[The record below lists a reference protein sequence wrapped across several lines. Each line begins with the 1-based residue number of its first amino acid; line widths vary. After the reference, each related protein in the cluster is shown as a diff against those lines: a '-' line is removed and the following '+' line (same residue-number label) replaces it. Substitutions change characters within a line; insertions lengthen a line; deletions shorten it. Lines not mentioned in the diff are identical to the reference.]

1 MMRKMKHVTVA
12 FISFCLFAVSAQAQS
27 WQDILKSET
36 VQKVVSAVTD
46 GQSVTAT
53 SLQGTWTYVDPA
65 VQLGSDNT
73 LKQIAGAAA
82 TTELEKK
89 LKEQCTKVG
98 IVEGVFNYTFNADS
112 TFTSALKRGSLKGT
126 YSVNEAD
133 KTIAFT
139 YTAGTSNRAIYTLTA
154 STVLAG
160 DNLTLLF
167 NADKLLTFLTKVASL
182 TSNSTLQ
189 SLSQLAEQ
197 YDGLMLGFDLKK

>member
-1 MMRKMKHVTVA
+1 MT
-12 FISFCLFAVSAQAQS
+12 FIGLWLCATSAQAQS
-27 WQDILKSET
+27 WKDILKSET
-36 VQKVVSAVTD
+36 VQKVVSSVTG
-46 GQSVTAT
+46 GQSVTVA

-73 LKQIAGAAA
+73 LKQIAGSAA

-89 LKEQCTKVG
+89 LKEQCAKVG
-98 IVEGVFNYTFNADS
+98 IVEGVFNYTFHEDS
-112 TFTSALKRGSLKGT
+112 PFTSALKKGSLKGT

-139 YTAGTSNRAIYTLTA
+139 YTAGTSDRAIYTLTA

-182 TSNSTLQ
+182 TSNSTFQ

>member
-1 MMRKMKHVTVA
+1 MT
-12 FISFCLFAVSAQAQS
+12 FIGLWLCATSAQAQS
-27 WQDILKSET
+27 WKDILTSET
-36 VQKVVSAVTD
+36 VQKVVSSVTG
-46 GQSVTAT
+46 GQSVTVA

-73 LKQIAGAAA
+73 LKQIAGSAA

-89 LKEQCTKVG
+89 LKEQCAKVG
-98 IVEGVFNYTFNADS
+98 IVEGVFNYTFHEDS
-112 TFTSALKRGSLKGT
+112 TFTSALKKGSLKGT

-139 YTAGTSNRAIYTLTA
+139 YTAGTSDRAIYTLTA

-182 TSNSTLQ
+182 TSNSTFQ

>member
-1 MMRKMKHVTVA
+1 MKKIIHYLTAFVGLWLCTVT
-12 FISFCLFAVSAQAQS
+12 AQAQS
-27 WQDILKSET
+27 LKDILNSET
-36 VQKVVSAVTD
+36 VQKVVSSVTG
-46 GQSVTAT
+46 GQSVTV
-53 SLQGTWTYVDPA
+53 SNLQGTWTYVDPA

-82 TTELEKK
+82 TTELEKN
-89 LKEQCTKVG
+89 LKEQCAKVG

-112 TFTSALKRGSLKGT
+112 TFTSALKKGSLKGT

-133 KTIAFT
+133 KTITFT
-139 YTAGTSNRAIYTLTA
+139 YTAGTSNRTIYALTA

-167 NADKLLTFLTKVASL
+167 NADKLLTFLTKVTSL
-182 TSNSTLQ
+182 SGNNTLQ
-189 SLSQLAEQ
+189 SLSQLANQ

>member
-1 MMRKMKHVTVA
+1 MTMTFVVLWLCAASM
-12 FISFCLFAVSAQAQS
+12 QAQS
-27 WQDILKSET
+27 LKDIFNSET
-36 VQKVVSAVTD
+36 VQKVVSSVT
-46 GQSVTAT
+46 GGKSVTAA

-89 LKEQCTKVG
+89 LKEQCAKVG

-112 TFTSALKRGSLKGT
+112 TFTSALKKGSLKGT

-133 KTIAFT
+133 KSITFT
-139 YTAGTSNRAIYTLTA
+139 YTAGQSNRAIYSLTA

-167 NADKLLTFLTKVASL
+167 NADKLLAFLTKVASL
-182 TSNSTLQ
+182 SSNATLQ
-189 SLSQLAEQ
+189 SLSNLANQ
-197 YDGLMLGFDLKK
+197 YDGMKLGFDLKK

>member
-1 MMRKMKHVTVA
+1 MKKLINVTMT
-12 FISFCLFAVSAQAQS
+12 FIGLWLCATSAQAQS
-27 WQDILKSET
+27 WKDILKSET
-36 VQKVVSAVTD
+36 VQKVVSSVTG
-46 GQSVTAT
+46 GQSVTVA

-73 LKQIAGAAA
+73 LKQIAGSAA

-89 LKEQCTKVG
+89 LKEQCAKVG
-98 IVEGVFNYTFNADS
+98 IVEGVFNYTFHEDS
-112 TFTSALKRGSLKGT
+112 TFTSALKKGSLKGT

-139 YTAGTSNRAIYTLTA
+139 YTAGTSDRAIYTLTA

-182 TSNSTLQ
+182 TSNSTFQ
-189 SLSQLAEQ
+189 SFSQLAEQ

>member
-1 MMRKMKHVTVA
+1 MT
-12 FISFCLFAVSAQAQS
+12 FIGLWLCATSAQAQS
-27 WQDILKSET
+27 WKDILKSET
-36 VQKVVSAVTD
+36 VQKVVSSVTG
-46 GQSVTAT
+46 GQSVKVA

-73 LKQIAGAAA
+73 LKQIAGSAA

-89 LKEQCTKVG
+89 LKEQCAKVG
-98 IVEGVFNYTFNADS
+98 IVEGVFNYTFHEDS
-112 TFTSALKRGSLKGT
+112 TFTSALKKGSLKGT

-139 YTAGTSNRAIYTLTA
+139 YTAGTSDRAIYTLTA

-182 TSNSTLQ
+182 TSNSTFQ

>member
-1 MMRKMKHVTVA
+1 MT
-12 FISFCLFAVSAQAQS
+12 FIGLWLCATSAQAQS
-27 WQDILKSET
+27 WKDILKSET
-36 VQKVVSAVTD
+36 VQKVVSSVTG
-46 GQSVTAT
+46 GQSVTVA

-73 LKQIAGAAA
+73 LKQIAGSAA

-89 LKEQCTKVG
+89 LKEQCAKVG
-98 IVEGVFNYTFNADS
+98 IVEGVFNYTFHEDS
-112 TFTSALKRGSLKGT
+112 TFTSALKKGSLKGT

-139 YTAGTSNRAIYTLTA
+139 YTAGTSDRAIYTLTA

-182 TSNSTLQ
+182 ISNSTFQ

>member
-1 MMRKMKHVTVA
+1 MT
-12 FISFCLFAVSAQAQS
+12 FIGLWLCATSAQARS
-27 WQDILKSET
+27 WKDILKSET
-36 VQKVVSAVTD
+36 VQKVVSSVTG
-46 GQSVTAT
+46 GQSVTVA

-73 LKQIAGAAA
+73 LKQIAGSAA

-89 LKEQCTKVG
+89 LKEQCAKVG
-98 IVEGVFNYTFNADS
+98 IVEGVFNYTFHEDS
-112 TFTSALKRGSLKGT
+112 TFTSALKKGSLKGT

-139 YTAGTSNRAIYTLTA
+139 YTAGTSDRAIYTLTA

-182 TSNSTLQ
+182 TSNSTFQ

>member
-1 MMRKMKHVTVA
+1 MMRKMMHVTVA

-27 WQDILKSET
+27 LKDILNSET
-36 VQKVVSAVTD
+36 VQKVVSSVTG

-89 LKEQCTKVG
+89 LKEQCTTVG

-160 DNLTLLF
+160 DNLALLF

>member
-1 MMRKMKHVTVA
+1 MT
-12 FISFCLFAVSAQAQS
+12 FIGLWLCATSAQAQS
-27 WQDILKSET
+27 WKDILKSET
-36 VQKVVSAVTD
+36 VQKVVSSVTG
-46 GQSVTAT
+46 GQSVTVA

-73 LKQIAGAAA
+73 LKQIAGSAA

-89 LKEQCTKVG
+89 LKEQCAKVG
-98 IVEGVFNYTFNADS
+98 IVEGVFNYTFHEDS
-112 TFTSALKRGSLKGT
+112 TFTSALKKGSLKGT
-126 YSVNEAD
+126 YSVKEAE
-133 KTIAFT
+133 KTIAYT
-139 YTAGTSNRAIYTLTA
+139 YTAGTSDRAIYTLTA

-182 TSNSTLQ
+182 TSNSTFQ

>member
-1 MMRKMKHVTVA
+1 MT
-12 FISFCLFAVSAQAQS
+12 FIGLWLCATSAQAQS
-27 WQDILKSET
+27 WKDILKSET
-36 VQKVVSAVTD
+36 VQKVVSSVTG
-46 GQSVTAT
+46 GQSVTVA

-73 LKQIAGAAA
+73 LKQIAGSAA

-89 LKEQCTKVG
+89 LKEQCAKVG
-98 IVEGVFNYTFNADS
+98 IVEGVFNYTFHEDS
-112 TFTSALKRGSLKGT
+112 AFTSALKKGSLKGT
-126 YSVNEAD
+126 YSVTEAD
-133 KTIAFT
+133 KIIAFT
-139 YTAGTSNRAIYTLTA
+139 YTAGTSDRAIYTLTA

-182 TSNSTLQ
+182 TSNSTFQ

>member
-1 MMRKMKHVTVA
+1 MT
-12 FISFCLFAVSAQAQS
+12 FIGLWLCATSAQAQS
-27 WQDILKSET
+27 WKDILKSET
-36 VQKVVSAVTD
+36 VQKVVSSVTG
-46 GQSVTAT
+46 GQSVTVA

-73 LKQIAGAAA
+73 LKQIAGSAA

-89 LKEQCTKVG
+89 LKEQCAKVG
-98 IVEGVFNYTFNADS
+98 IVEGVFNYTFHEDS
-112 TFTSALKRGSLKGT
+112 TFTSALKKGSLKGT

-139 YTAGTSNRAIYTLTA
+139 YTAGTSDRAIYTLTA

-182 TSNSTLQ
+182 TSNSTFQ

>member
-1 MMRKMKHVTVA
+1 MT
-12 FISFCLFAVSAQAQS
+12 FIGLWLCATSAQAQS
-27 WQDILKSET
+27 WKDILKSET
-36 VQKVVSAVTD
+36 VQKVVSSVTG
-46 GQSVTAT
+46 GQSVTVA

-73 LKQIAGAAA
+73 LKQIAGSAA

-89 LKEQCTKVG
+89 LKEQCAKVG
-98 IVEGVFNYTFNADS
+98 IVEGVFNYTFHEDS
-112 TFTSALKRGSLKGT
+112 TFTSALKKGSLKGT

-139 YTAGTSNRAIYTLTA
+139 YTAGTSDRASYTLTA

-182 TSNSTLQ
+182 TSNSTFQ

>member
-1 MMRKMKHVTVA
+1 MKKIIHYLTAFVGLWLCAVTV
-12 FISFCLFAVSAQAQS
+12 QAQS
-27 WQDILKSET
+27 LKDILNSET
-36 VQKVVSAVTD
+36 VQKVVSSVTG
-46 GQSVTAT
+46 GQSVTV
-53 SLQGTWTYVDPA
+53 SNLQGTWTYVDPA

-82 TTELEKK
+82 TTELEKN
-89 LKEQCTKVG
+89 LKEQCAKVG

-112 TFTSALKRGSLKGT
+112 TFTSALRKGSLKGT

-154 STVLAG
+154 STVLTG

-182 TSNSTLQ
+182 SSNSTLQ
-189 SLSQLAEQ
+189 SLSQLANQ

>member
-1 MMRKMKHVTVA
+1 MTMTFVVLWLCAASM
-12 FISFCLFAVSAQAQS
+12 QAQS
-27 WQDILKSET
+27 LKDIFNSET
-36 VQKVVSAVTD
+36 VQKVVSSVTG
-46 GQSVTAT
+46 GQSVTAA

-89 LKEQCTKVG
+89 LKEQCAKVG

-112 TFTSALKRGSLKGT
+112 TFTSALKKGSLKGT

-133 KTIAFT
+133 KSITFT
-139 YTAGTSNRAIYTLTA
+139 YTAGQSNRAIYSLTA

-167 NADKLLTFLTKVASL
+167 NADKLLSFLTKVASL
-182 TSNSTLQ
+182 SSNATLQ
-189 SLSQLAEQ
+189 SLSNLANQ
-197 YDGLMLGFDLKK
+197 YDGMKLGFDLKK

>member
-1 MMRKMKHVTVA
+1 MKKIIHYLTAFVGLWLCTVT
-12 FISFCLFAVSAQAQS
+12 AQAQS
-27 WQDILKSET
+27 LKDILNSET
-36 VQKVVSAVTD
+36 VQKVVSSVTG
-46 GQSVTAT
+46 GQSVTA
-53 SLQGTWTYVDPA
+53 SNLQGTWTYVDPA

-82 TTELEKK
+82 TTELEKN
-89 LKEQCTKVG
+89 LKEQCAKVG

-112 TFTSALKRGSLKGT
+112 TFTSALKKGSLKGT

-133 KTIAFT
+133 KTITFT
-139 YTAGTSNRAIYTLTA
+139 YTAGTSNRTIYALTA

-167 NADKLLTFLTKVASL
+167 NADKLLTFLTKVTSL
-182 TSNSTLQ
+182 SGNNTLQ
-189 SLSQLAEQ
+189 SLSQLANQ

>member
-1 MMRKMKHVTVA
+1 MKKIIHYLTAFVGLWLCTVT
-12 FISFCLFAVSAQAQS
+12 AQAQS
-27 WQDILKSET
+27 LKDILNSET
-36 VQKVVSAVTD
+36 VQKVVSSVTG
-46 GQSVTAT
+46 GQSVTV
-53 SLQGTWTYVDPA
+53 SNLQGTWTYVDPA

-82 TTELEKK
+82 TTELEKN
-89 LKEQCTKVG
+89 LKEQCAKVG

-112 TFTSALKRGSLKGT
+112 TFTSALRKGSLKGT

-154 STVLAG
+154 STVLTG

-182 TSNSTLQ
+182 SSNSTLQ
-189 SLSQLAEQ
+189 SLSQLANQ

>member
-1 MMRKMKHVTVA
+1 MT
-12 FISFCLFAVSAQAQS
+12 FIGLWLCATSAQAQS
-27 WQDILKSET
+27 WKDILKSET
-36 VQKVVSAVTD
+36 VQKVVSSVTG
-46 GQSVTAT
+46 GQSVTVA

-73 LKQIAGAAA
+73 LKQIAGSAA

-89 LKEQCTKVG
+89 LKEQCAKVG
-98 IVEGVFNYTFNADS
+98 IVEVVFNYTFHEDS
-112 TFTSALKRGSLKGT
+112 TFTSALKKGSLKGT

-139 YTAGTSNRAIYTLTA
+139 YTAGTSDRAIYTLTA

-182 TSNSTLQ
+182 TSNSTFQ

>member
-1 MMRKMKHVTVA
+1 MKKIIHYLTAFVGLWLCTVT
-12 FISFCLFAVSAQAQS
+12 AQAQS
-27 WQDILKSET
+27 LKDILNSET
-36 VQKVVSAVTD
+36 VQKVVSSVTG
-46 GQSVTAT
+46 GQSVTV
-53 SLQGTWTYVDPA
+53 SNLQGTWTYVDPA

-82 TTELEKK
+82 TTELEKN
-89 LKEQCTKVG
+89 LKEQCAKVG

-112 TFTSALKRGSLKGT
+112 TFTSALKKGSLKGT

-133 KTIAFT
+133 KTITFT
-139 YTAGTSNRAIYTLTA
+139 YTAGTSNRTIYALTA

-167 NADKLLTFLTKVASL
+167 NADKLLTFLTKVTSL
-182 TSNSTLQ
+182 SGNNALQ
-189 SLSQLAEQ
+189 SLSQLANQ

>member
-1 MMRKMKHVTVA
+1 MTMTFVVLWLCAASM
-12 FISFCLFAVSAQAQS
+12 QAQS
-27 WQDILKSET
+27 LKDIFNWET
-36 VQKVVSAVTD
+36 VQKVVSSVTG
-46 GQSVTAT
+46 GQSVTAA

-89 LKEQCTKVG
+89 LKEQCAKVG

-112 TFTSALKRGSLKGT
+112 TFTSALKKGSLKGT

-133 KTIAFT
+133 KSITFT
-139 YTAGTSNRAIYTLTA
+139 YTAGQSNRAIYSLTA

-167 NADKLLTFLTKVASL
+167 NADKLLAFLTKVASL
-182 TSNSTLQ
+182 SSNATLQ
-189 SLSQLAEQ
+189 SLSNLANQ
-197 YDGLMLGFDLKK
+197 YDGMKLGFDLKK

>member
-1 MMRKMKHVTVA
+1 MT
-12 FISFCLFAVSAQAQS
+12 FIGLWLCATSAQAQS
-27 WQDILKSET
+27 WKDILKSET
-36 VQKVVSAVTD
+36 VQKVVSSVTG
-46 GQSVTAT
+46 GQSVTVA

-73 LKQIAGAAA
+73 LKQIAGSAA

-89 LKEQCTKVG
+89 LKEQCAKVG
-98 IVEGVFNYTFNADS
+98 IVEGVFNYTFHEDS
-112 TFTSALKRGSLKGT
+112 TFTSALKKGSLKGP

-139 YTAGTSNRAIYTLTA
+139 YTAGTSDRAIYTLTA

-182 TSNSTLQ
+182 TSNSTFQ

>member
-1 MMRKMKHVTVA
+1 MRKMFSVTMALVGLWLCA
-12 FISFCLFAVSAQAQS
+12 ASVQAQS
-27 WQDILKSET
+27 LKDIFNSET
-36 VQKVVSAVTD
+36 VQKVVSSVTG

-89 LKEQCTKVG
+89 LKEQCAKVG

-112 TFTSALKRGSLKGT
+112 TFTSALKKGSLKGT
-126 YSVNEAD
+126 YSVNEVD
-133 KTIAFT
+133 KTISFT
-139 YTAGTSNRAIYTLTA
+139 YTAGTSNHAIYTLTA

-167 NADKLLTFLTKVASL
+167 NADKLLSFLTKVASL
-182 TSNSTLQ
+182 SSNATLQ
-189 SLSQLAEQ
+189 SISSLANQ
-197 YDGLMLGFDLKK
+197 YDGMKLGFDLKK

>member
-1 MMRKMKHVTVA
+1 MT
-12 FISFCLFAVSAQAQS
+12 FIGLWLCATSAQAQS
-27 WQDILKSET
+27 WKDILKSET
-36 VQKVVSAVTD
+36 VQKVVSSVTG
-46 GQSVTAT
+46 GQSVTVA

-73 LKQIAGAAA
+73 LKQIAGSAA

-89 LKEQCTKVG
+89 LKEQCAKVG
-98 IVEGVFNYTFNADS
+98 IVEGVFNHTFHEDS
-112 TFTSALKRGSLKGT
+112 TFTSALKKGSLKGT

-139 YTAGTSNRAIYTLTA
+139 YTAGTSDRAIYTLTA

-182 TSNSTLQ
+182 TSNSTFQ

>member
-1 MMRKMKHVTVA
+1 MKKLFSVTMALVGLWLCA
-12 FISFCLFAVSAQAQS
+12 ASVQAQS
-27 WQDILKSET
+27 LKDIFNSET
-36 VQKVVSAVTD
+36 VQKVVSSVTG

-65 VQLGSDNT
+65 VQLGSDNA

-89 LKEQCTKVG
+89 LKEQCAKVG

-112 TFTSALKRGSLKGT
+112 TFTSALKKGSLKGT

-133 KTIAFT
+133 KTISFT
-139 YTAGTSNRAIYTLTA
+139 YTAGTSNHAIYTLTA

-167 NADKLLTFLTKVASL
+167 NADKLLSFLTKVASL
-182 TSNSTLQ
+182 SSNATLQ
-189 SLSQLAEQ
+189 SISSLANQ
-197 YDGLMLGFDLKK
+197 YDGMKLGFDLKK

>member
-1 MMRKMKHVTVA
+1 MT
-12 FISFCLFAVSAQAQS
+12 FIGLWLCATSAQAQS
-27 WQDILKSET
+27 WKDILKSET
-36 VQKVVSAVTD
+36 VQKVVSSVTG
-46 GQSVTAT
+46 GQSVTVA

-73 LKQIAGAAA
+73 LKQIAGSAA

-89 LKEQCTKVG
+89 LKEQCAKVG
-98 IVEGVFNYTFNADS
+98 IVEGVFNYTFHEDS
-112 TFTSALKRGSLKGT
+112 TFTSALKTGSLKGT

-139 YTAGTSNRAIYTLTA
+139 YTAGTSDRAIYTLTA

-182 TSNSTLQ
+182 TSNSTFQ

>member
-1 MMRKMKHVTVA
+1 MKKIIRLMLLLVGVLMWA
-12 FISFCLFAVSAQAQS
+12 SEAQAQS
-27 WQDILKSET
+27 WMDIFNSET
-36 VQKVVSAVTD
+36 LKKVVT
-46 GQSVTAT
+46 SVTGGQTLSAA

-65 VQLGSDNT
+65 VQMKGDNA
-73 LKQIAGAAA
+73 LKQVAGSVA

-112 TFTSALKRGSLKGT
+112 TFTSALKKGSLKGT

-133 KTIAFT
+133 KSIAFT

-154 STVLAG
+154 TTVLAG

-182 TSNSTLQ
+182 SSNNTLQ
-189 SLSQLAEQ
+189 SLSQLANQ

>member
-1 MMRKMKHVTVA
+1 MKKLINVTMT
-12 FISFCLFAVSAQAQS
+12 FIGLWLCATSAQAQS
-27 WQDILKSET
+27 WKDILKSET
-36 VQKVVSAVTD
+36 VQKVVSSVTG
-46 GQSVTAT
+46 GQSVTVA

-73 LKQIAGAAA
+73 LKQIAGSAA

-89 LKEQCTKVG
+89 LKEQCAKVG
-98 IVEGVFNYTFNADS
+98 IVEGVFNYTFHEDS
-112 TFTSALKRGSLKGT
+112 TFTSALKKGSLKGT

-139 YTAGTSNRAIYTLTA
+139 YTAGTSDRAIYTLTA

-182 TSNSTLQ
+182 TSNSTFQ

>member
-1 MMRKMKHVTVA
+1 MRKVINVTVA
-12 FISFCLFAVSAQAQS
+12 FMGFCLLAISAQAQS
-27 WQDILKSET
+27 LKDILSSET
-36 VQKVVSAVTD
+36 VQKVVSSVTG

-89 LKEQCTKVG
+89 LKEQCAKVG
-98 IVEGVFNYTFNADS
+98 IVEGIFNYTFNADS
-112 TFTSALKRGSLKGT
+112 TFTSALKKGSLKGT

-133 KTIAFT
+133 KSITFT
-139 YTAGTSNRAIYTLTA
+139 YTAGQSNRAIYSLTA

-167 NADKLLTFLTKVASL
+167 NADKLLAFLTKVASL
-182 TSNSTLQ
+182 SSNATLQ
-189 SLSQLAEQ
+189 SLSNLANQ
-197 YDGLMLGFDLKK
+197 YDGMKLGFDLKK

>member
-1 MMRKMKHVTVA
+1 MT
-12 FISFCLFAVSAQAQS
+12 FIGLWLCATSAQAQS
-27 WQDILKSET
+27 WKDILKSET
-36 VQKVVSAVTD
+36 VQKVVSSVTG
-46 GQSVTAT
+46 GQSVTVA

-73 LKQIAGAAA
+73 LKQIAGSAA

-89 LKEQCTKVG
+89 LKEQCAKVG
-98 IVEGVFNYTFNADS
+98 IVEGVFNYTFHEDS
-112 TFTSALKRGSLKGT
+112 TFTSALKKGSLKGT
-126 YSVNEAD
+126 YSVNEAE

-139 YTAGTSNRAIYTLTA
+139 YTAGTSDRAIYTLTA

-182 TSNSTLQ
+182 TSNSTFQ

>member
-1 MMRKMKHVTVA
+1 MRKLMNVA
-12 FISFCLFAVSAQAQS
+12 LAFMGLWFCAASAQAQS
-27 WQDILKSET
+27 WKDILSSET
-36 VQKVVSAVTD
+36 VQKVVSTVTG

-65 VQLGSDNT
+65 VQLGSDNA

-89 LKEQCTKVG
+89 LKEQCEKVG

-112 TFTSALKRGSLKGT
+112 TFTSALKKGSLKGT

-133 KTIAFT
+133 KSIAFT

-154 STVLAG
+154 TTVLAG

-167 NADKLLTFLTKVASL
+167 NADKLLSFLTKVASL
-182 TSNSTLQ
+182 SSNSTLQ
-189 SLSQLAEQ
+189 SLSQLANQ

>member
-1 MMRKMKHVTVA
+1 MT
-12 FISFCLFAVSAQAQS
+12 FIGLWLCATSAQAQS
-27 WQDILKSET
+27 WKDILKSET
-36 VQKVVSAVTD
+36 VQKVVSSVTS
-46 GQSVTAT
+46 GQSVTVA

-73 LKQIAGAAA
+73 LKQIAGSAA

-89 LKEQCTKVG
+89 LKEQCAKVG
-98 IVEGVFNYTFNADS
+98 IVEGVFNYTFHEDS
-112 TFTSALKRGSLKGT
+112 TFTSALKKGSLKGT

-139 YTAGTSNRAIYTLTA
+139 YTAGTSDRAIYTLTA

-182 TSNSTLQ
+182 TSNSTFQ

>member
-1 MMRKMKHVTVA
+1 MKKIIHYLTAFVGLWLCTVT
-12 FISFCLFAVSAQAQS
+12 IQAQS
-27 WQDILKSET
+27 LKDILNSET
-36 VQKVVSAVTD
+36 VQKVVSSVTG
-46 GQSVTAT
+46 GQSVTV
-53 SLQGTWTYVDPA
+53 SNLQGTWTYVDPA

-82 TTELEKK
+82 TTELEKN
-89 LKEQCTKVG
+89 LKEQCAKVG

-112 TFTSALKRGSLKGT
+112 TFTSALKKGSLKGT

-133 KTIAFT
+133 KTITFT
-139 YTAGTSNRAIYTLTA
+139 YTAGTSNRTIYALTA

-167 NADKLLTFLTKVASL
+167 NADKLLTFLTKVTSL
-182 TSNSTLQ
+182 SGNNTLQ
-189 SLSQLAEQ
+189 SLSQLANQ

>member
-1 MMRKMKHVTVA
+1 MKKIIHYLTAFVGLWLCTVT
-12 FISFCLFAVSAQAQS
+12 AQAQS
-27 WQDILKSET
+27 LKDILNSET
-36 VQKVVSAVTD
+36 VQKVVSSVTG
-46 GQSVTAT
+46 GQSVTV
-53 SLQGTWTYVDPA
+53 SNLQGTWTYVDPA

-82 TTELEKK
+82 TTELEKN
-89 LKEQCTKVG
+89 LKEQCAKVG

-112 TFTSALKRGSLKGT
+112 TFTSALRKGSLKGT

-139 YTAGTSNRAIYTLTA
+139 YTSGTSNRAIYTLTA
-154 STVLAG
+154 STVLTG

-182 TSNSTLQ
+182 SSNSTLQ
-189 SLSQLAEQ
+189 SLSQLANQ

>member
-1 MMRKMKHVTVA
+1 MRKLMNVA
-12 FISFCLFAVSAQAQS
+12 LAFMGLWLCAASAQAQS
-27 WQDILKSET
+27 LKDILNSET
-36 VQKVVSAVTD
+36 VKKVVSSVTG

-65 VQLGSDNT
+65 VQLGSDNA

-82 TTELEKK
+82 TTELEKR
-89 LKEQCTKVG
+89 LKEQCEKVG

-133 KTIAFT
+133 KSIAFT
-139 YTAGTSNRAIYTLTA
+139 YTAGTSTRAIYTLTA
-154 STVLAG
+154 TTVLAG

-167 NADKLLTFLTKVASL
+167 NADKLLSFLTKVASL
-182 TSNSTLQ
+182 SSKSTLQ
-189 SLSQLAEQ
+189 SLSQLANQ
-197 YDGLMLGFDLKK
+197 YDVLMLGFDLKK

>member
-1 MMRKMKHVTVA
+1 MT
-12 FISFCLFAVSAQAQS
+12 FIGLWLCATSAQAQS
-27 WQDILKSET
+27 WKDILKSET
-36 VQKVVSAVTD
+36 VQKVVSSVTG
-46 GQSVTAT
+46 GQSVTVA

-73 LKQIAGAAA
+73 LKQIAGSAA

-89 LKEQCTKVG
+89 LKEQCAKVG
-98 IVEGVFNYTFNADS
+98 IVEGGFNYTFHEDS
-112 TFTSALKRGSLKGT
+112 TFTSALKKGSLKGT

-139 YTAGTSNRAIYTLTA
+139 YTAGTSDRAIYTLTA

-160 DNLTLLF
+160 ANLTLLF
-167 NADKLLTFLTKVASL
+167 AAATLPTVLTKVASR
-182 TSNSTLQ
+182 TSNSTFQ